1 MTKAINILVVCFLL
15 GYVLD
20 SFAQE
25 PLIIEDDKL
34 IVHDVLIQGNRVTK
48 DPVILRE
55 LVFGIGDTIQ
65 KMELLPAIQRSK
77 DNLLNLALFNFVYFD
92 VSHIPGNGINIHIE
106 VTERWYIWPV
116 PILEY
121 ADRNFSEFVK
131 NRDWDKINY
140 GAWLK
145 WNNFRGRNDL
155 LTAKIRL
162 GYVKEYALAYSVPNL
177 GKNQRHG
184 ITTGFNANQQD
195 EVIIS
200 TVHNSPI
207 DYKPQEHPAMIRLN
221 AFAGYRFRR
230 KLYGTHSLRVD
241 YYDYQVA
248 DSVAI
253 VNPNYLGSGD
263 TRLNFFILA
272 YTFNYDIRD
281 SNVYPL
287 EGFRVNVKAEQVG
300 LGLIPDFGYSTF
312 RVTAFLMYHQ
322 KLANRVYFYNT
333 SKGRISSE
341 SRASNEIY
349 MPYTLN
355 RALGYNENL
364 SGYEPY
370 VMDGSDYFI
379 SKYNLKFQL
388 VKPRI
393 YTLPII
399 GMEQFNK
406 IHYAFYF
413 NLFADVGY
421 VNNVFPN
428 PTNTMVNNW
437 QYAAGAGIDFVTYYD
452 QVFRFDFAI
461 NRYGEYGFFF
471 HIETPFSKW

>member
-1 MTKAINILVVCFLL
+1 M
-15 GYVLD
+15 
-20 SFAQE
+20 
-25 PLIIEDDKL
+25 
-34 IVHDVLIQGNRVTK
+34 
-48 DPVILRE
+48 
-55 LVFGIGDTIQ
+55 
-65 KMELLPAIQRSK
+65 
-77 DNLLNLALFNFVYFD
+77 
-92 VSHIPGNGINIHIE
+92 
-106 VTERWYIWPV
+106 
-116 PILEY
+116 
-121 ADRNFSEFVK
+121 
-131 NRDWDKINY
+131 
-140 GAWLK
+140 
-145 WNNFRGRNDL
+145 
-155 LTAKIRL
+155 
-162 GYVKEYALAYSVPNL
+162 KEYALAYTIPNM

-184 ITTGFNANQQD
+184 ISTGFNANQQD

-200 TVHNSPI
+200 TVHNNPV
-207 DYKPQEHPAMIRLN
+207 DYKPQEHPAMTRLN

-230 KLYGTHSLRVD
+230 KLYGTHALRLEYFD
-241 YYDYQVA
+241 YLVA

-263 TRLNFFILA
+263 TRLNFFTLA

-281 SNVYPL
+281 SKVYPL
-287 EGFRVNVKAEQVG
+287 EGFRVNVRAEQVG
-300 LGLIPDFGYSTF
+300 LGFIPDFGYPTF

-333 SKGRISSE
+333 AKGRISSE

-349 MPYTLN
+349 MPYILN

-379 SKYNLKFQL
+379 SKYNLKIQ
-388 VKPRI
+388 VIKPTT

-413 NLFADVGY
+413 NVFADVGY

-428 PTNTMVNNW
+428 PTNTMVNTW
-437 QYAAGAGIDFVTYYD
+437 QYSVGAGIDFVTYYD
-452 QVFRFDFAI
+452 QVFRIDFAI

-471 HIETPFSKW
+471 HIETPFSRW

>member
-1 MTKAINILVVCFLL
+1 MTKAVYMMLVCLLL
-15 GYVLD
+15 GQTLD

-34 IVHDVLIQGNRVTK
+34 IIHDILIQGNRVTK
-48 DPVILRE
+48 EHVILRE
-55 LVFGIGDTIQ
+55 LVFQIGDTVP
-65 KMELLPAIQRSK
+65 KMELLPSIQRSK
-77 DNLLNLALFNFVYFD
+77 DNLLNLALFNFVFFD
-92 VSHIPGNGINIHIE
+92 VSHIPENRINVHIE

-121 ADRNFSEFVK
+121 ADRNFNEFIK
-131 NRDWDKINY
+131 NKDWEKINY
-140 GAWLK
+140 GVWLR
-145 WNNFRGRNDL
+145 WNNFRGRNEL

-177 GKNQRHG
+177 GKNQKHG
-184 ITTGFNANQQD
+184 ISTGFNMNQQD
-195 EVIIS
+195 ELIIA
-200 TVHNSPI
+200 TVHNKPVE
-207 DYKPQEHPAMIRLN
+207 YKPKEAPAVTRLN
-221 AFAGYRFRR
+221 AFISYRYRR
-230 KLYGTHSLRVD
+230 KLYGSHSLKFA
-241 YYDYQVA
+241 YYNHQVA

-253 VNPNYLGSGD
+253 VNPNYLGGGE
-263 TRLNFFILA
+263 TRLNYFA
-272 YTFNYDIRD
+272 FNYSFTYDIRD
-281 SNVYPL
+281 SKVYPL
-287 EGFRVNVKAEQVG
+287 EGFKVNIEAQQLG
-300 LGLIPDFGYSTF
+300 LGIIPDYGYPTT
-312 RVTAFLMYHQ
+312 RLTGVLMFHQ
-322 KLANRVYFYNT
+322 KLANRIYFYNAT
-333 SKGRISSE
+333 KGRIASE

-349 MPYTLN
+349 MPYVLN

-379 SKYNLKFQL
+379 SKYNMKFQ
-388 VKPRI
+388 VIKPRT
-393 YTLPII
+393 YTVPFI

-413 NLFADVGY
+413 NVFADVGY

-437 QYAAGAGIDFVTYYD
+437 QYSAGAGIDFVTYYD
-452 QVFRFDFAI
+452 QVFRVDFAI

-471 HIETPFSKW
+471 HIETPFSRW